1 MRSGTPWMLLL
12 PLFSSQVLFAADLN
26 SAADLN
32 WVKNGDF
39 VSREAWTG
47 NALFVEP
54 GRDGGRA
61 AVLVNEQARWSSY
74 RQSIALPKPVP
85 PVVEISFGM
94 KSQDVKPGSK
104 PWELARMNVTFF
116 DEKGTQVGGW
126 PEDPGRVVGTT
137 DWKSYAHHYAVPA
150 GAATVVISLDLG
162 NAVGKVWFDRVKLF
176 VYDFDSK
183 PLPAGAVATHP
194 KSRSSSQTP
203 TDNWLLNPGFEDIVS
218 TDWSAFSLA
227 TPGRESIHCLFL
239 ENTKPE
245 WNVSSQMVD
254 FKGQRAA
261 SLVLSG
267 WIRTE
272 DVKKGDQPF
281 MAARFSVDFKDANN
295 RQVGGWQGGVGT
307 IDGTTPWTRYEKA
320 YPVPAG
326 AVRAEVGAGLL
337 HCTGRAWFD
346 DLAVHLLDTSGKR
359 LTAKLISEQRTDQ
372 SDWQAFVPGQS
383 GDAASLDLSSLNET
397 PAGNHGFTTVQG
409 GRYVFA
415 DGTPVRFWG
424 TDLVG
429 SNAFL
434 SHERA
439 DAVAKRMARLG
450 INLVRLHHM
459 DAPWATPN
467 LFDPEAEDT
476 QTFSED
482 SLDKLDYLLA
492 ALKRNGIYVYPDLL
506 VHRKFREGDGVADFA
521 LLGNGAKGVAHFS
534 RRVIELNKKYAK
546 MLLTHRNPYTGKSL
560 AEDPFFVGTELV
572 NESSIFTGYGLEDFP
587 PAFEAELQKL
597 YEAWGGKGKITR
609 FAWDWST
616 QSLRAVRNLENAE
629 QSMRFLVAT
638 TEATNEDMR
647 TYLRS
652 LGVKSLFTMSNQGLP
667 LLADLRADAK
677 MDHIDTHA
685 YWDLIWRVDA
695 NGGTDYAP
703 FDNTSQLMNP
713 FKDTLV
719 FHLASGTVLDKATVV
734 TEWNDCV
741 PNEYR
746 LEGPILMACYGS
758 LQDWGGMLQF
768 DFTPDL
774 PGSVRLSSLSI
785 NTRPANEVMYQAG
798 AYIFRKGLLKASD
811 VTVVEPLSDRKVLA
825 PGSASSWLAEHP
837 WLPYAAAVRKQLTG
851 KVEKPLPALGQVA
864 PLFDEAGKKIIS
876 STGEL
881 MLDYGRGLLKVDAPA
896 VQGFVGTV
904 GIALKASDLTLKLA
918 PRNPWAGVLAVSLDG
933 KPLAQS
939 ARFMVFAAAKEENA
953 GQVWN
958 AARTALK
965 NPGQAPVMEQ
975 WVKGTVTLKVEGKG
989 TFTARI
995 LDASGKPGKPLLTSL
1010 KHGELTIPLSPKN
1023 ASGYYEVIR
1032 K

>member
-1 MRSGTPWMLLL
+1 MLLL
-12 PLFSSQVLFAADLN
+12 PLFSSHALFAAEP
-26 SAADLN
+26 DLN

-39 VSREAWTG
+39 TSREAWTG
-47 NALFVEP
+47 NPLFVQQ

-61 AVLVNEQARWSSY
+61 AVLVNQKARWSFY
-74 RQSIALPKPVP
+74 KQSIALPKPAP
-85 PVVEISFGM
+85 PVVEVSFGM
-94 KSQDVKPGSK
+94 KSQDVKLGSK

-116 DEKGTQVGGW
+116 DEKGGQVGGW
-126 PEDPGRVVGTT
+126 PEEPGRAVGTT
-137 DWKSYAHHYAVPA
+137 DWKTYTHHYAVPA

-162 NAVGKVWFDRVKLF
+162 NAVGKVWFDRVKMF
-176 VYDFDSK
+176 VYDFDSS

-194 KSRSSSQTP
+194 RLRSSSKTP

-218 TDWSAFSLA
+218 TDWSAFGLA

-239 ENTKPE
+239 ENSKPE
-245 WNVSSQMVD
+245 WNVSTQTVD
-254 FKGQRAA
+254 FKGQSAA
-261 SLVLSG
+261 TLVLSG

-272 DVKKGDQPF
+272 DVRRGDEPF
-281 MAARFSVDFKDANN
+281 MAARFSVDFRDADNQ
-295 RQVGGWQGGVGT
+295 QVGGWQGGVGT

-326 AVRAEVGAGLL
+326 AVRAEVGAGLP

-346 DLAVHLLDTSGKR
+346 DLAVNLLDASGKR
-359 LTAKLISEQRTDQ
+359 LTAKLVLEQITDQ
-372 SDWQAFVPGQS
+372 SDWQAFVPGQG
-383 GDAASLDLSSLNET
+383 GDAVSLDLSSLNET
-397 PAGNHGFTTVQG
+397 PAGSHGFTTVQG

-429 SNAFL
+429 GNAFL
-434 SHERA
+434 SHEKA
-439 DAVAKRMARLG
+439 DVVAKRMARLG

-459 DAPWATPN
+459 DAPWASPN
-467 LFDPEAEDT
+467 LFDPKADDT
-476 QTFSED
+476 QNLSEN

-492 ALKRNGIYVYPDLL
+492 ALKKNGIYVYPDLL

-546 MLLTHRNPYTGKSL
+546 TLLTHKNPYTGKSL
-560 AEDPFFVGTELV
+560 AEDPLFMGTELV

-587 PAFEAELQKL
+587 PAFEAELQRL
-597 YEAWGGKGKITR
+597 FETWGGKGKITR
-609 FAWDWST
+609 FAWNWST
-616 QSLRAVRNLENAE
+616 QSLKPARNLENAE
-629 QSMRFLVAT
+629 QSMRFLAAT
-638 TEATNEDMR
+638 AEATNEDMR
-647 TYLRS
+647 QYLRS

-667 LLADLRADAK
+667 ILVDLRADAK

-703 FDNTSQLMNP
+703 FDNTSQLLNP

-746 LEGPILMACYGS
+746 LEGPVLMACYGS

-774 PGSVRLSSLSI
+774 PGSVKLSSLSI

-798 AYIFRKGLLKASD
+798 AYIFRKSLLKPSD
-811 VTVVEPLSDRKVLA
+811 VTVVEPLSDKKVLA
-825 PGSASSWLAEHP
+825 PTSASSWLADHP

-851 KVEKPLPALGQVA
+851 TVEKPLSALDQVA
-864 PLFDEAGKKIIS
+864 ALFEEAGKKIVS

-881 MLDYGRGLLKVDAPA
+881 ALDYGRGLLKVDAPC

-904 GIALKASDLTLKLA
+904 GTGKALKATDLTLKSD

-939 ARFMVFAAAKEENA
+939 AHLVVFAAAKEENS

-958 AARTALK
+958 ATRTALK

-989 TFTARI
+989 TFTART
-995 LDASGKPGKPLLTSL
+995 LDASGKPGKPLPTSR

-1023 ASGYYEVIR
+1023 ASGYYEVMR

>member
-1 MRSGTPWMLLL
+1 MRNPWMLLVL
-12 PLFSSQVLFAADLN
+12 LLFPQVLFAAD
-26 SAADLN
+26 ADLN

-47 NALFVEP
+47 NALYVEP

-61 AVLVNEQARWSSY
+61 AVLVNEQARWSTY
-74 RQSIALPKPVP
+74 KQSIALPKPAP
-85 PVVEISFGM
+85 PVVEVSFGM
-94 KSQDVKPGSK
+94 KSQDVKPGSN
-104 PWELARMNVTFF
+104 PWEVARMNVTFF

-126 PEDPGRVVGTT
+126 PEDPGRAVGTT

-176 VYDFDSK
+176 VYDFDSS
-183 PLPAGAVATHP
+183 PLPAGTVATHP
-194 KSRSSSQTP
+194 KSRSPSRTP
-203 TDNWLLNPGFEDIVS
+203 TDNWLLNAGFEDIVS
-218 TDWSAFSLA
+218 TDWSAFSVA

-245 WNVSSQMVD
+245 WNVSTQTVD
-254 FKGQRAA
+254 FKGQSAA
-261 SLVLSG
+261 TLVLSG

-272 DVKKGDQPF
+272 DVKKGNEPF
-281 MAARFSVDFKDANN
+281 MAARFSVDFKNANN
-295 RQVGGWQGGVGT
+295 QQVGGWQGGVGT
-307 IDGTTPWTRYEKA
+307 IDGTTPWTRYEKQ

-326 AVRAEVGAGLL
+326 AVRAEVGAGLPR
-337 HCTGRAWFD
+337 CTGRAWFD
-346 DLAVHLLDTSGKR
+346 DLAVNLLDASGKR
-359 LTAKLISEQRTDQ
+359 LTAKLVSEQRSDQ
-372 SDWQAFVPGQS
+372 SDWQAFVPAQS
-383 GDAASLDLSSLNET
+383 ADATALDFSSLNEV
-397 PAGNHGFTTVQG
+397 PAGSHGFTTVQG
-409 GRYVFA
+409 GRFVFA

-424 TDLVG
+424 TDMVG
-429 SNAFL
+429 SHAFL
-434 SHERA
+434 SHEKA

-467 LFDPEAEDT
+467 LFDPQADDT
-476 QTFSED
+476 QTFSAD

-492 ALKRNGIYVYPDLL
+492 ALKKNGIYVYPDLL
-506 VHRKFREGDGVADFA
+506 VHRKFRKGDNVPDFA

-546 MLLTHRNPYTGKSL
+546 TLLTHKNPYTGRSL

-609 FAWDWST
+609 FAWNWST
-616 QSLRAVRNLENAE
+616 QSLKAVRNLENAE
-629 QSMRFLVAT
+629 QSMRFLTAV

-667 LLADLRADAK
+667 LLADLRANAK
-677 MDHIDTHA
+677 MHHIDTHA

-703 FDNTSQLMNP
+703 FDNTSQLLNP

-719 FHLASGTVLDKATVV
+719 FHVASATILDKATVV

-746 LEGPILMACYGS
+746 LEGPVLMACYGS

-768 DFTPDL
+768 DLTPDL
-774 PGSVRLSSLSI
+774 PGSVKLSSLSI
-785 NTRPANEVMYQAG
+785 NTRPANEVMYQAS
-798 AYIFRKGLLKASD
+798 AYIFRKGLLKPSD
-811 VTVVEPLSDRKVLA
+811 VTVVEPLSDRRVLA
-825 PGSASSWLAEHP
+825 PGSASSWLADHP
-837 WLPYAAAVRKQLTG
+837 WIPYAAAVRKQFTG
-851 KVEKPLPALGQVA
+851 KVEQPLPVLDQVTGF
-864 PLFDEAGKKIIS
+864 FDEAGKKIIS

-881 MLDYGRGLLKVDAPA
+881 ALDYGRGLLKVDAPC

-904 GIALKASDLTLKLA
+904 GTGQALKDSDLTLKA
-918 PRNPWAGVLAVSLDG
+918 DPRNPWAGVLAISLDD
-933 KPLAQS
+933 KPLTQS
-939 ARFMVFAAAKEENA
+939 GRFVVFAAAKEENS

-958 AARTALK
+958 ATRTALK

-975 WVKGTVTLKVEGKG
+975 WVKATVTLKVQDKG
-989 TFTARI
+989 RFTART
-995 LDASGKPGKPLLTSL
+995 LDASGRPGKPLPTSL
-1010 KHGELTIPLSPKN
+1010 RRGELTIPLSPKN

-1032 K
+1032 R

>member
-1 MRSGTPWMLLL
+1 MLLL
-12 PLFSSQVLFAADLN
+12 PLLFSQALFAAD
-26 SAADLN
+26 ADLN

-39 VSREAWTG
+39 ASREAWTG
-47 NALFVEP
+47 NALFVEQ
-54 GRDGGRA
+54 GREGGRA
-61 AVLVNEQARWSSY
+61 AVLVNEQARWSTY
-74 RQSIALPKPVP
+74 KQSIALPKPTP
-85 PVVEISFGM
+85 PVVEVSFGM
-94 KSQDVKPGSK
+94 KSQEVKPGGK
-104 PWELARMNVTFF
+104 DWEVARMNVTFF
-116 DEKGTQVGGW
+116 DDKGTQVGGW
-126 PEDPGRVVGTT
+126 PEDSGRVVGTT

-176 VYDFDSK
+176 VYDFDSS
-183 PLPAGAVATHP
+183 PLPSGAVATHP
-194 KSRSSSQTP
+194 KSRRSLTP
-203 TDNWLLNPGFEDIVS
+203 ATDNWLLNPSFEDIVS
-218 TDWSAFSLA
+218 TDWSVFSLA

-245 WNVSSQMVD
+245 WNVSTQTVD
-254 FKGQRAA
+254 FKGQTAA
-261 SLVLSG
+261 TLVLSG

-272 DVKKGDQPF
+272 DVKKGNEPF
-281 MAARFSVDFKDANN
+281 MAARFSVDFKDTNN
-295 RQVGGWQGGVGT
+295 QQVGGWQGGVGT

-326 AVRAEVGAGLL
+326 ASRAEVGAGLP

-346 DLAVHLLDTSGKR
+346 DLAVSLLDVSGKR
-359 LTAKLISEQRTDQ
+359 LTAKLVSEQRTDQ

-383 GDAASLDLSSLNET
+383 ADATSLDLSSLNEI
-397 PAGNHGFTTVQG
+397 PAGSHGFTTVQG

-434 SHERA
+434 PHEKA

-459 DAPWATPN
+459 DAPWASPN
-467 LFDPEAEDT
+467 LFDPAAEDT
-476 QTFSED
+476 QTLSED

-492 ALKRNGIYVYPDLL
+492 ALKKNGIYVYPDLL
-506 VHRKFREGDGVADFA
+506 VHRKFRKGDSVADFA
-521 LLGNGAKGVAHFS
+521 LLANGAKGVAHFS

-560 AEDPFFVGTELV
+560 AEDPFFMGTELV

-597 YEAWGGKGKITR
+597 FEAWGGKGKITR
-609 FAWDWST
+609 FAWDWSR
-616 QSLRAVRNLENAE
+616 QSLKAVRNPENAE
-629 QSMRFLVAT
+629 QSMRFLAAT
-638 TEATNEDMR
+638 TESTNEEMR
-647 TYLRS
+647 QYLRS

-667 LLADLRADAK
+667 ILVDLRADAK

-703 FDNTSQLMNP
+703 FDNTSQLLNP

-719 FHLASGTVLDKATVV
+719 FHVAAGTVLDKATVV

-746 LEGPILMACYGS
+746 LEGPVLMACYGS

-768 DFTPDL
+768 DFTPNL
-774 PGSVRLSSLSI
+774 PGSVKLSSLSI
-785 NTRPANEVMYQAG
+785 NTRPANEVIFQAG
-798 AYIFRKGLLKASD
+798 AYIFRKGLLKPSD
-811 VTVVEPLSDRKVLA
+811 VTVVEPLSDKKVLA
-825 PGSASSWLAEHP
+825 PASASSWLAEHA
-837 WLPYAAAVRKQLTG
+837 WLPYVATVRKQFTG
-851 KVEKPLPALGQVA
+851 KNEKPLPALDQA
-864 PLFDEAGKKIIS
+864 AALFDNAGKKIVS

-881 MLDYGRGLLKVDAPA
+881 ALDYGKGLLKVDAPFL
-896 VQGFVGTV
+896 QGFVGTV
-904 GIALKASDLTLKLA
+904 GTGQVLKATDLTLKA
-918 PRNPWAGVLAVSLDG
+918 DPRNPWAGVLAISLDD

-939 ARFMVFAAAKEENA
+939 ARFVVFAVAKEENS

-958 AARTALK
+958 ATRTALK

-975 WVKGTVTLKVEGKG
+975 WVKGTVTLRVKGKG
-989 TFTARI
+989 TFTART
-995 LDASGKPGKPLLTSL
+995 LDASGKAGEPLPTSCR
-1010 KHGELTIPLSPKN
+1010 HGELTIPLSPKN

>member
-1 MRSGTPWMLLL
+1 MRTPWMLLL
-12 PLFSSQVLFAADLN
+12 PLFFPQVISAAD
-26 SAADLN
+26 ADLN

-39 VSREAWTG
+39 ISREAWTG
-47 NALFVEP
+47 DPLFVQP

-61 AVLVNEQARWSSY
+61 AVLVNEQPRWSTY
-74 RQSIALPKPVP
+74 KQSIALPKPVP

-126 PEDPGRVVGTT
+126 PEDPGRAVGTT
-137 DWKSYAHHYAVPA
+137 DWKTYSHHYAVPA
-150 GAATVVISLDLG
+150 GAATVAISLQLG
-162 NAVGKVWFDRVKLF
+162 NAVGKVWFDRVKMF

-194 KSRSSSQTP
+194 KSRNFSQTP
-203 TDNWLLNPGFEDIVS
+203 TDNWLANPGFEDIVS
-218 TDWSAFSLA
+218 TDWSASVLA
-227 TPGRESIHCLFL
+227 TPGHESIHCLFL

-245 WNVSSQMVD
+245 WNVSSQTVD
-254 FKGQRAA
+254 FKGQSPAT
-261 SLVLSG
+261 LVLSG
-267 WIRTE
+267 WIKTE
-272 DVKKGDQPF
+272 DVKKGDEPF
-281 MAARFSVDFKDANN
+281 MAARFSVDFRDANN
-295 RQVGGWQGGVGT
+295 RQVGGWQGGLGT
-307 IDGTTPWTRYEKA
+307 IDGTTPWTRYDNA

-326 AVRAEVGAGLL
+326 AVRAEVGAGLP

-346 DLAVHLLDTSGKR
+346 DLAVNLLDASGKR
-359 LTAKLISEQRTDQ
+359 LTAKLVSEQRTNQ

-383 GDAASLDLSSLNET
+383 ADATSLDLSSLNET

-415 DGTPVRFWG
+415 DGTFVRFWG

-429 SNAFL
+429 GNAFL

-439 DAVAKRMARLG
+439 EAVAKRMARLG

-459 DAPWATPN
+459 DAPWSSPN
-467 LFDPEAEDT
+467 LFDPKAEDT

-482 SLDKLDYLLA
+482 SLDKLDYLLG
-492 ALKRNGIYVYPDLL
+492 ALKKNGIYVYPDLL
-506 VHRKFREGDGVADFA
+506 VHRKFREGDNVPDFA
-521 LLGNGAKGVAHFS
+521 LLANGAKGVAHFS
-534 RRVIELNKKYAK
+534 RRVIELNEKYAK
-546 MLLTHRNPYTGKSL
+546 TLLTHKNPYTGKSL

-572 NESSIFTGYGLEDFP
+572 NESSIFTGYGIEDFP

-597 YEAWGGKGKITR
+597 YQASGGKGKITR
-609 FAWDWST
+609 FAWNWST
-616 QSLRAVRNLENAE
+616 QSLKAVRNLENAE
-629 QSMRFLVAT
+629 QSMRFLAAT
-638 TEATNEDMR
+638 TEATNEEMR
-647 TYLRS
+647 NYLRS

-667 LLADLRADAK
+667 LLADLRANAM

-719 FHLASGTVLDKATVV
+719 FHVASATVVDKATVV

-746 LEGPILMACYGS
+746 LEGPVLMACYGS

-768 DFTPDL
+768 DLTPDL

-785 NTRPANEVMYQAG
+785 NTRPANEVMFQAG

-811 VTVVEPLSDRKVLA
+811 VTVVEPLSDKKVLA
-825 PGSASSWLAEHP
+825 PASASSWLAEHP
-837 WLPYAAAVRKQLTG
+837 WLFYAAAVRKQFTG
-851 KVEKPLPALGQVA
+851 KVEKPLPALDRVA
-864 PLFDEAGKKIIS
+864 ALFDEAGKKIIS

-881 MLDYGRGLLKVDAPA
+881 ALDYGRGLLKVNAPA

-904 GIALKASDLTLKLA
+904 GTGKALKTTDLTLKPD

-939 ARFMVFAAAKEENA
+939 TRFVVFAAAKEENS

-958 AARTALK
+958 TSRTALK

-975 WVKGTVTLKVEGKG
+975 WVKGTLTLKVQGRG
-989 TFTARI
+989 TFIARAMA
-995 LDASGKPGKPLLTSL
+995 ASGRPSKPLPISL
-1010 KHGELTIPLSPKN
+1010 KSGELRIPLSPKN
-1023 ASGYYEVIR
+1023 ASGYYEVTR
-1032 K
+1032 Q